1 MVYLYALVM
10 VLQSGQS
17 FVVQSN
23 LDRSKCSTEIIAL
36 TSKNHQSEEKINE
49 VGTMSFTSYLD
60 NEGNLEYVDIEAPR
74 YECHLMGYGLAN

>member
-1 MVYLYALVM
+1 M

-60 NEGNLEYVDIEAPR
+60 NEGNLEYVDID
-74 YECHLMGYGLAN
+74 CHNCKLDPGLLIWGRKIQ